1 MYIRDSSLTTG
12 KPLYNTWLIL
22 IRIYLCSQLQ
32 WNAVQSEFAFGSVTD
47 DVPPSPRLTETAPLF
62 TSTHYDI
69 LDWKITGSYLTLI
82 RKECVIFSLQGDIL
96 IA

>member
-1 MYIRDSSLTTG
+1 MSDSSLMTG

-32 WNAVQSEFAFGSVTD
+32 WNAVQSEFAFGSVID

-69 LDWKITGSYLTLI
+69 LDWKITGL
-82 RKECVIFSLQGDIL
+82 
-96 IA
+96 